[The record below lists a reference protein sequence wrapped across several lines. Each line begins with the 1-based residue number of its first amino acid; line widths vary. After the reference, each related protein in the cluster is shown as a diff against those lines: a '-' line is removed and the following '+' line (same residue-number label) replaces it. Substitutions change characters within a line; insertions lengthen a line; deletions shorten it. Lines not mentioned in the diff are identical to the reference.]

1 MYITGAKPALG
12 PNCMIPY
19 IKKFGPKT
27 GLAPVMYIT
36 YNLDK
41 MLTYDARRVSLTIIY
56 TKSSYVKHVK
66 NVHKCG
72 KHYSLRLFYIKKLN

>member
-1 MYITGAKPALG
+1 MYITEAKPALG

-41 MLTYDARRVSLTIIY
+41 MLTYDACRVSLTIIY
-56 TKSSYVKHVK
+56 TKSKYVKHVK
-66 NVHKCG
+66 KCT
-72 KHYSLRLFYIKKLN
+72 